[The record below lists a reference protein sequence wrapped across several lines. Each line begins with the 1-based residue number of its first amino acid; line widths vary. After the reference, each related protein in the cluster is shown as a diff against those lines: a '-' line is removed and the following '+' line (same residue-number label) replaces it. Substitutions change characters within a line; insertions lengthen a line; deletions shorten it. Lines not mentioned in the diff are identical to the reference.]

1 MASSSKKR
9 QTMAKMTR
17 ERLVKEKRAL
27 KAEKKEEKKQ
37 AAAAARAAE
46 AAGITLP
53 DATDGTDPDLLD
65 DAESVSSD
73 EPERASA

>member
-1 MASSSKKR
+1 MSSSSKKR

-53 DATDGTDPDLLD
+53 EATDGMAPSTDGDTP
-65 DAESVSSD
+65 
-73 EPERASA
+73 AS